1 MNRQSLAFLAILFL
15 TTATWAQTQELGRL
29 FFTPEKRA
37 ALDRQRQLNLSQN
50 RETLSENTPLTLNG
64 IVRRSS
70 GRGTNWVN
78 GSAMEDSTGKRSDA
92 ISVKTPGGNPQL
104 RVGDTLNQ
112 TSGER
117 EDLLKGGSISV
128 RRTGQP

>member
-104 RVGDTLNQ
+104 L
-112 TSGER
+112 S
-117 EDLLKGGSISV
+117 LIHI
-128 RRTGQP
+128 